1 MCPWRTWRMPRTG
14 YECVVLRVCLI
25 RDTERKKL
33 NGLVLRMPIDL
44 DLFREP
50 TIDMVLLA

>member
-1 MCPWRTWRMPRTG
+1 MCG
-14 YECVVLRVCLI
+14 FVCVFLI
-25 RDTERKKL
+25 GMLERKKI

-44 DLFREP
+44 DLFWEP